1 MSKLLIAT
9 FWASLL
15 ALAAVLLSEA
25 GTSAVTAITGN
36 DWASL
41 ILGSVSLLAGGVVLG
56 SAPTLSNWIAS
67 VRARGGVYRWI
78 AAVLHDLQ
86 PGLEAA
92 LGKLQSAAL
101 VVIWMAAAIAAAKYA
116 SQHKDFVRE
125 GGGTLMASFLV
136 GWGAMLA
143 SFNAYLAAAL
153 KAGDDRRKD
162 HREQKERRRNQLL
175 LTEHVT
181 RKVTYQVERALGV
194 VIARNLEMIDNDDGT
209 ELIRASH
216 TDAFFVETPP
226 QMERIWDNLA
236 LLPPK
241 VVDAVR
247 GYTIELEEVQGHIRR
262 STPTA
267 EQLKGDVGYL
277 MDRDR
282 IVTGYRAVLQHTEE
296 ALGELQFHL
305 G

>member
-9 FWASLL
+9 FGASML
-15 ALAAVLLSEA
+15 ALAAALLSEA
-25 GTSAVTAITGN
+25 GTSAVAVIAGN
-36 DWASL
+36 RWAPL
-41 ILGSVSLLAGGVVLG
+41 ILGSISLLAGGVVLG
-56 SAPTLSNWIAS
+56 GAPTLSNWIAG
-67 VRARGGVYRWI
+67 VRARGGVYRWF
-78 AAVLHDLQ
+78 AGFLHECQ
-86 PGLEAA
+86 PSIEAA

-101 VVIWMAAAIAAAKYA
+101 VVMWMAAAIAAAKYA
-116 SQHKDFVRE
+116 SQHQDFVRE
-125 GGGTLMASFLV
+125 GGGTLIASFLV

-181 RKVTYQVERALGV
+181 RKIAYQVDRALDV
-194 VIARNLEMIDNDDGT
+194 VTARNLEMIDHEDGR
-209 ELIRASH
+209 ELIRAH
-216 TDAFFVETPP
+216 YTDAFFVETPP
-226 QMERIWDNLA
+226 QMEKIWDNLA
-236 LLPPK
+236 LLPAK
-241 VVDAVR
+241 VVDSVR

-267 EQLKGDVGYL
+267 EQLKGDAGYL

-282 IVTGYRAVLQHTEE
+282 IVEGYRAVLQHAAE
-296 ALGELQFHL
+296 ALGELKFHL
-305 G
+305 H